1 MCYFFSSAIQCLLWK
16 IEPKNNQSKREE
28 KSIYLS
34 SSTTTTTTATT
45 TVFYCLIGVC
55 LAVATISISS
65 ISTQIAQNNFLSDA
79 ISRKKELDAN
89 FDAKIRIEPNFY
101 RRPPR
106 SQRNAFLVSVGRRKK
121 EIQKPCFCR
130 PGTGSGLSSI
140 YRAFI
145 WARRKETQY
154 LEEPKA

>member
-1 MCYFFSSAIQCLLWK
+1 MNRRTTSQKGRKSLFTSLHPQQQQQQQQLFFYF
-16 IEPKNNQSKREE
+16 
-28 KSIYLS
+28 
-34 SSTTTTTTATT
+34 
-45 TVFYCLIGVC
+45 LIGVC
-55 LAVATISISS
+55 LSVATISMSS

-130 PGTGSGLSSI
+130 PGTGSGLSSK

-145 WARRKETQY
+145 
-154 LEEPKA
+154 